1 MFTSL
6 IMRKSTAEQ
15 IDMSQSF
22 FRREMII
29 ITRYIMEGKKVEIL
43 LKSCIQKSTTIPVII
58 VKSFCILGSGSEP
71 EQQQPQSDD
80 SVAAA
85 LKDIKMAIQATRVLQ
100 HQTRIPA
107 NASNT
112 SITSTGSN
120 ELTNTVQIKHHHM
133 HQNVRMNNN
142 YATRRRII
150 QYYCFV
156 FSSMRMASSQILG
169 LKDPILEL
177 SKTNKFLHRQP
188 LVC

>member
-1 MFTSL
+1 
-6 IMRKSTAEQ
+6 
-15 IDMSQSF
+15 MSQSF

-71 EQQQPQSDD
+71 EQQPQSDD

-120 ELTNTVQIKHHHM
+120 DLANTVQIKHHHM

-150 QYYCFV
+150 QYYCSV